1 MGVPAISQ
9 RLARERRTILAMIQL
24 YCRAQHGGQA
34 ALCPDCQA
42 LADYALQR
50 VERCP
55 FKAGKPTCAK
65 CLVHCYKPEMREKIR
80 TVMRYA
86 GPRMLLHHPGLAA
99 QHLIDG
105 VRYRPRPLKPAR
117 APENP
122 EN

>member
-86 GPRMLLHHPGLAA
+86 GPRMILPHPILSLW
-99 QHLIDG
+99 HLIDTK
-105 VRYRPRPLKPAR
+105 RPVPSLERRK
-117 APENP
+117 
-122 EN
+122 